1 MDRVYYEVHMLLPIM
16 QMRLKQ
22 LEGHV
27 TRVLSLLNDYEV
39 ELSDEPDPLTK
50 SKYRRRMEDLRQQF
64 NSYEKELITIQA
76 QMSNEQPQEQISI
89 IESKLQQ
96 IDEKLNWLAGGQ
108 IALHKTILA
117 HFTAGEIAVIEPIT
131 RQLEE
136 NQIVEVESVLKAID
150 LNQVSE
156 EEIKLVVEQLRQVLD
171 SMKEKS
177 ITLPSGNEAIVKAL
191 NYPTLDAKHA
201 LKVSIPII
209 PIIPFILSY
218 EGELGLGAGVKIR
231 EVWDHWKTKLRNK

>member
-1 MDRVYYEVHMLLPIM
+1 MVRVYHEVYMLPAIM
-16 QMRLKQ
+16 QMRVTQ

-27 TRVLSLLNDYEV
+27 TRVLSLINDYEV
-39 ELSDEPDPLTK
+39 ELSDESDPLTK
-50 SKYRRRMEDLRQQF
+50 SKYRRRMEDLRQQY
-64 NSYEKELITIQA
+64 NSYEKELITIQE

-89 IESKLQQ
+89 IESKLQR

-108 IALHKTILA
+108 IALHQTILE

-136 NQIVEVESVLKAID
+136 AQIVEVESVLRAID
-150 LNQVSE
+150 SNQVGE
-156 EEIKLVVEQLRQVLD
+156 EDINLVVAQLKQVLD
-171 SMKEKS
+171 SMKEKN
-177 ITLPSGNEAIVKAL
+177 IALPSGNEAIIEIL

-201 LKVSIPII
+201 LKVSI

-231 EVWDHWKTKLRNK
+231 EAWEHWKTKLRSK